1 MRSPSLAAGAVAF
14 LILSSSATAAVRP
27 TVAGFSSLQPTQMAG
42 ARIGSPISGKRAHLA
57 GGGAGLAIVGVA
69 AIGIGVA
76 VADAAGAF
84 KDGDHHLNP
93 VSP

>member
-1 MRSPSLAAGAVAF
+1 MRLSNLVAGAAA
-14 LILSSSATAAVRP
+14 IMIISGSAGAAVRP
-27 TVAGFSSLQPTQMAG
+27 AVGVASLQPTQMAG
-42 ARIGSPISGKRAHLA
+42 SRIGAPASGARAHLA

-69 AIGIGVA
+69 AVGIGVA

-84 KDGDHHLNP
+84 KDDDHHLNP